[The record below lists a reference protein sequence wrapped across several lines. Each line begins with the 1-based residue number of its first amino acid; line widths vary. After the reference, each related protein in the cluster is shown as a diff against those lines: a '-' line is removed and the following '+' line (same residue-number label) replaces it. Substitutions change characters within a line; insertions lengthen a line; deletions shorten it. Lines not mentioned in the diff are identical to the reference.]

1 MSRFDDQF
9 REDDDE
15 RRERWA
21 RTKAKRIAE
30 GKCWQC
36 ALPIAEC
43 RCQVKGD
50 NALAMR
56 DT

>member
-43 RCQVKGD
+43 RCQVKGEK
-50 NALAMR
+50 
-56 DT
+56 

>member
-1 MSRFDDQF
+1 MSRFDSQF

-15 RRERWA
+15 REERWR

-36 ALPIAEC
+36 ACLIAEC
-43 RCQVKGD
+43 RCWSKEVAKP
-50 NALAMR
+50 
-56 DT
+56 